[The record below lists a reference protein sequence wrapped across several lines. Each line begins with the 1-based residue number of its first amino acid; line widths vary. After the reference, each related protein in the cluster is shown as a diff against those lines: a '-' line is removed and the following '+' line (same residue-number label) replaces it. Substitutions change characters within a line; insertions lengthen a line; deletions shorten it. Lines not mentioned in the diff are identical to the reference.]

1 MIGAYLRA
9 ANMSR
14 EHHAVRS
21 RRNVKAFQ
29 RKCRQVARARRAFPT
44 LRLLLAILSAATLC
58 NGAAFATYPERPV
71 TLVVPFAPGGANDIV
86 ARIIQQPLGEALG
99 QPIVIENRG
108 GAGGNIGFAWVA
120 RAHADGYTLLL
131 APNSF
136 AVNPSLYDK
145 VSYDPLKDFE
155 PVAEISY
162 FPNIFAVRPDVGLN
176 TLQEL
181 IAHAKERPGSLNY
194 STPGPGTAPH
204 LTTELLKQRAGIDM
218 VHIPYAGAAPAA
230 QALLSKTVD
239 VGTMS
244 ISVAM
249 PHIQSGTLKG
259 LAVTGAERWPDL
271 PDIPT
276 VAEAGVPETVSEP
289 WQGILVP
296 AGTPTD
302 VVERLAKALL
312 DIAQRPDVRDKLRSA
327 GFAATGQGPQ
337 AFGKRIA
344 EDVPKWK
351 DVIERARIS
360 AK

>member
-1 MIGAYLRA
+1 
-9 ANMSR
+9 
-14 EHHAVRS
+14 
-21 RRNVKAFQ
+21 
-29 RKCRQVARARRAFPT
+29 
-44 LRLLLAILSAATLC
+44 
-58 NGAAFATYPERPV
+58 
-71 TLVVPFAPGGANDIV
+71 
-86 ARIIQQPLGEALG
+86 
-99 QPIVIENRG
+99 
-108 GAGGNIGFAWVA
+108 
-120 RAHADGYTLLL
+120 
-131 APNSF
+131 
-136 AVNPSLYDK
+136 
-145 VSYDPLKDFE
+145 
-155 PVAEISY
+155 
-162 FPNIFAVRPDVGLN
+162 VGLN

-239 VGTMS
+239 LGTMS

-296 AGTPTD
+296 TGTPAD

-312 DIAQRPDVRDKLRSA
+312 EIAQRPDVRDKLRSA

>member
-1 MIGAYLRA
+1 M
-9 ANMSR
+9 
-14 EHHAVRS
+14 
-21 RRNVKAFQ
+21 
-29 RKCRQVARARRAFPT
+29 
-44 LRLLLAILSAATLC
+44 LAILSAATLC

-155 PVAEISY
+155 PVAEISF

-181 IAHAKERPGSLNY
+181 IARAKERPGSLNY

-204 LTTELLKQRAGIDM
+204 LATELLKQRAGIDM

-249 PHIQSGTLKG
+249 PQIQSGNLKG

-276 VAEAGVPETVSEP
+276 VAEAGVPESVSEP

-296 AGTPTD
+296 TGTPAD

-312 DIAQRPDVRDKLRSA
+312 EIAQRPDVRDKLRSA
-327 GFAATGQGPQ
+327 GFAATGRGPQ

-351 DVIERARIS
+351 EVIEKARIS